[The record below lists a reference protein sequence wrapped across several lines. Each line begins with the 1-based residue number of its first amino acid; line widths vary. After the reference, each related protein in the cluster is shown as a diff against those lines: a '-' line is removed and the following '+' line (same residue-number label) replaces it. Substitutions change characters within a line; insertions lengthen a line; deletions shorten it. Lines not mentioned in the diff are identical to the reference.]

1 MSGSMPEPLVV
12 TAQTGIPAAVRPGL
26 YGLSRLSTEATLAFT
41 ACARSGLVGP
51 RFANV
56 VAPALYGGT
65 VADGRTWKYRVPV
78 NSWAASFDPI
88 TFPSRVIRLPC
99 AFELKASWANPVIT
113 AG

>member
-12 TAQTGIPAAVRPGL
+12 TASTGMPAAVRPGL
-26 YGLSRLSTEATLAFT
+26 YGPSSLSTDAMFALTPL
-41 ACARSGLVGP
+41 ARSGLVGP

-65 VADGRTWKYRVPV
+65 VADGRTWKYCLPV

-88 TFPSRVIRLPC
+88 TLPSRVIRLPC
-99 AFELKASWANPVIT
+99 AFELQARCA
-113 AG
+113 